1 MALIKTTSDNL
12 NNITFSKTESTL
24 VYLTDT
30 QETVFNGV
38 NVETDVPKR
47 GDIMCY
53 NKNGEIKFIDA
64 NTINTST
71 YTTLK
76 EKDYTTIGIC
86 IKTKGDNVLVA
97 YKESTFINWKAPIE
111 RITLSCDALDNYFVI
126 TGSGSRPLTQIEYQ
140 LTYTNNGSFPL
151 PVTTLKSY
159 GTYNS
164 ALVNDT
170 LKAKSRLHCVNQMNN
185 YHNTNHLNGT
195 PSVNRPALKF
205 SAEVASNI
213 FYAPVMSYEMFDDT
227 MFYNDKTSIVLN
239 TEYTTSGGTPVWH
252 TNNLYVHCYFYEPS
266 ITYTTGSTP
275 DCNYAK
281 YPQTGS
287 IIPVRGTNIFQN
299 NGWVRDRGVINRSRA
314 YDLVHSANLTL
325 SVAATDISF
334 IREGGI
340 VSYYPVSEK
349 NFNTSNYCQLFRDN
363 FVDYKD
369 YFESM
374 MIKNPHTIGLI
385 ASETSGK
392 ENTKKLAK
400 YKYLDFDFTS
410 SVPLYPAAYYTNN
423 INVPI
428 TGLSKGNW
436 YLPSVAELA
445 EINDGLNFSTSY
457 WAENGELDIINKTI
471 ITLRQGKVYDGNGTV
486 IDTYNGW
493 SLIMPEK
500 YMWSS
505 SLYSENTP
513 YLYNSNTGGITTFD
527 TAYQDYCAIP
537 IISYKYR

>member
-12 NNITFSKTESTL
+12 NNITFSETESTL

-38 NVETDVPKR
+38 NIETDVPKR

-71 YTTLK
+71 YTALK

-126 TGSGSRPLTQIEYQ
+126 TGSGSRPLKQIKYQ
-140 LTYTNNGSFPL
+140 LTYFYDQHSHQIPS
-151 PVTTLKSY
+151 TTLKSY
-159 GTYNS
+159 GSYNS

-170 LKAKSRLHCVNQMNN
+170 LKAKSRLHCVNQMND
-185 YHNTNHLNGT
+185 YHKTNHLNGT
-195 PSVNRPALKF
+195 PSAIRPALKF
-205 SAEVASNI
+205 SAEVSSN
-213 FYAPVMSYEMFDDT
+213 FTYAPVMSYEMFNET

-239 TEYTTSGGTPVWH
+239 TEYTTFVSIWD
-252 TNNLYVHCYFYEPS
+252 TNNLYLNCYFYEPF
-266 ITYTTGSTP
+266 ITYTTGSKP
-275 DCNYAK
+275 ALNYAK
-281 YPQTGS
+281 YSEAGS
-287 IIPVRGTNIFQN
+287 IIPARGIKIFQN

-314 YDLVHSANLTL
+314 YDLIHSANQTL

-334 IREGGI
+334 INGGGI

-349 NFNTSNYCQLFRDN
+349 NFNNSPYCQLFRNN
-363 FVDYKD
+363 FANYKD

-385 ASETSGK
+385 ALEPNGK
-392 ENTKKLAK
+392 TNTQKLAK
-400 YKYLDFDFTS
+400 YKYLDFDYTS

-423 INVPI
+423 ISVPI
-428 TGLSKGNW
+428 IGLTKGNW

-457 WAENGELDIINKTI
+457 WAENGELDIVNKTI
-471 ITLRQGKVYDGNGTV
+471 IKLRQGKVYDGNGTV

-513 YLYNSNTGGITTFD
+513 YLYNSNTGGITSFD
-527 TAYQDYCAIP
+527 TAFQDYCAIP